1 MMLLGAPGQRGKEHD
16 LGLGASTAAV
26 AGMVNVCSVI
36 AFFAFASNVTG
47 HAAIFAEELVKGHW
61 HQVIVV
67 VLWLSLFLFGA
78 FVANA
83 SITALGERR
92 PVLGRAFPLV
102 LLFALLVGVGYY
114 GTYHYFET
122 LRETENLVGI
132 LLFAM
137 GLQNGMVAT
146 VSNGVVK
153 TTHLTGLSTDLGIEL
168 SMFLQRRFR
177 SDDGLRFKLK
187 LHIVIFA
194 FYILGGVLGGALFL
208 SFGFKALYLAG
219 FILSLILAHDLVM
232 LWLPEREVPVA
243 AHHAQKLRPD
253 EKGIPVTSPANGT
266 PAPSLRQPTTT
277 ASSHGSATGTRE
289 GASPPG

>member
-1 MMLLGAPGQRGKEHD
+1 MMLLGAPGQRGREHD

-61 HQVIVV
+61 HQVTVV
-67 VLWLSLFLFGA
+67 VVWLLAFLVGA

-92 PVLGRAFPLV
+92 PALGRALPIV

-122 LRETENLVGI
+122 LRETENLVGT

-177 SDDGLRFKLK
+177 GDGGLRFKLK
-187 LHIVIFA
+187 LHLIIFA
-194 FYILGGVLGGALFL
+194 FYLLGGVLGGALFL
-208 SFGFKALYLAG
+208 SFSFKALYLAG
-219 FILSLILAHDLVM
+219 FILSLILAHDLIM
-232 LWLPEREVPVA
+232 LGLPEREAPA
-243 AHHAQKLRPD
+243 SAGHAKKLRPD
-253 EKGIPVTSPANGT
+253 EKGMPVTTPANGA
-266 PAPSLRQPTTT
+266 PAPSLRQPGTT
-277 ASSHGSATGTRE
+277 ASTHGSADSTRE